1 MLDPRPVSIIIGIV
15 CTVGAMGAVGI
26 YAGDM
31 YNDGLVIDKSDFRG
45 LSCSQLLDIYI
56 DYDDE
61 YSDRTRFH
69 ASGIHDIRCLGD
81 GGQ

>member
-1 MLDPRPVSIIIGIV
+1 MLDPRPVSIIIGIM
-15 CTVGAMGAVGI
+15 CTLGTIGAVGM
-26 YAGDM
+26 YAGNM
-31 YNDGLVIDKSDFRG
+31 YNDGLVIDRPDFSG

-61 YSDRTRFH
+61 YSALTRFH

-81 GGQ
+81 CV